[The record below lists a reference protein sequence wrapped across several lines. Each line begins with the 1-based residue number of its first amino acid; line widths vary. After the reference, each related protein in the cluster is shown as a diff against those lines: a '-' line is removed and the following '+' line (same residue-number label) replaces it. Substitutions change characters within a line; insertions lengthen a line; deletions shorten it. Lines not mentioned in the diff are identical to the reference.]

1 MSKRIPL
8 EPVVEK
14 IGNYYETVH
23 VAAKRARHLYTIDSY
38 TFGKDEKGEEHKKTV
53 IALMEIAEGK
63 ICSKRE

>member
-1 MSKRIPL
+1 MTRRIPL

-14 IGNYYETVH
+14 IGNYYEAVH
-23 VAAKRARHLYTIDSY
+23 VAAKRARDLYTMDSY

-63 ICSKRE
+63 ICSSRK